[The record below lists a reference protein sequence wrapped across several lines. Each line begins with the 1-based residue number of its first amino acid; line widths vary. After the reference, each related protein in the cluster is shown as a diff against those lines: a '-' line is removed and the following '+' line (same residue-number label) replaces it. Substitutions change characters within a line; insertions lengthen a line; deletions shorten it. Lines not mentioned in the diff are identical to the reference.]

1 MYLVQGEA
9 GFQEDLDRIIQVFK
23 AADRVMASLIV
34 SLTPLEHI
42 PIWMEAKV
50 ITLEDCEYAKKLV
63 SPPEDA
69 SEVETNTGS
78 RQICDH

>member
-1 MYLVQGEA
+1 
-9 GFQEDLDRIIQVFK
+9 
-23 AADRVMASLIV
+23 MASLIV